1 MPWSAVPKNH
11 KRIYKRFLDMFQWD
25 TQTAPWRLASC
36 SKSVPVLGC
45 YTSHHKLRRSEC
57 ASSFDADAA
66 GPRLTQK
73 QVVSDKKKSCFS
85 CWNEA
90 IGFGQKWTHNL
101 EQRISVTWVCRS
113 LNTSVPFSNI
123 YPIIVT
129 IWNLKCP
136 VVFQFFLPRR

>member
-1 MPWSAVPKNH
+1 
-11 KRIYKRFLDMFQWD
+11 
-25 TQTAPWRLASC
+25 
-36 SKSVPVLGC
+36 
-45 YTSHHKLRRSEC
+45 
-57 ASSFDADAA
+57 
-66 GPRLTQK
+66 
-73 QVVSDKKKSCFS
+73 
-85 CWNEA
+85 
-90 IGFGQKWTHNL
+90 L